1 MLIYVI
7 CKKKHVQ
14 KHRYLLQFRE
24 NCTKLRIARYAHIYT
39 PLDLCKAISDPVLN
53 AFLNLLE
60 IIFGTRGHTTI
71 FEKIDYIPHF
81 LHGAPTFCCHKKKIV
96 RKFLFSITTFGKWTK
111 KMKHF
116 CKISSLPTHKQN
128 KNYFRS

>member
-7 CKKKHVQ
+7 CKKKTCP
-14 KHRYLLQFRE
+14 KTHRYLLQFRE
-24 NCTKLRIARYAHIYT
+24 NCTKLRIARHAHIYT

-81 LHGAPTFCCHKKKIV
+81 LHGAPGFCCHKKNCAKV
-96 RKFLFSITTFGKWTK
+96 FVLNY
-111 KMKHF
+111 HF
-116 CKISSLPTHKQN
+116 W
-128 KNYFRS
+128 